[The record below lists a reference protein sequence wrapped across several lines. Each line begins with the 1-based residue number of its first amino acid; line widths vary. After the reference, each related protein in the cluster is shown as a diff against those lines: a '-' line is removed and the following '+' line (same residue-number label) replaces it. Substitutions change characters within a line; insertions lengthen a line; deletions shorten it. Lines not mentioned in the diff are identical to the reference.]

1 MSGSM
6 TTRQR
11 QNLWIVLAGFA
22 LVLVATLEIGAE
34 VHRGRPGDHPRQ
46 LHGDAR
52 QFAVIPVTDDGVRA
66 PTAAQR
72 ANAEAGLAAMQR
84 WLGAHGGAVVTRA
97 TDVLLTD
104 HDHCPSSGQHPEAAG
119 VTLNGKKIC
128 LFTADTP
135 ELEVPTLLRQT
146 AAHEAV
152 HVLQGQLGCAA
163 PLPSWLVE
171 GMAED
176 LSWRTILPH
185 DDEATLERWAAMEQ
199 GEQADGLNYGTAM
212 RAALDLDGG
221 RPARLVDFCRAVG
234 QGAPWRLAFSQTFD
248 ASADQYAARF

>member
-1 MSGSM
+1 M
-6 TTRQR
+6 TTRRR
-11 QNLWIVLAGFA
+11 QNLWIALAAVA

-34 VHRGRPGDHPRQ
+34 VRRGRPGDHPRQ
-46 LHGDAR
+46 LHGNAR
-52 QFAVIPVTDDGVRA
+52 QFVVIPVTDDGVA
-66 PTAAQR
+66 PPTAAQR
-72 ANAEAGLAAMQR
+72 ADAEAGLAAMQT

-104 HDHCPSSGQHPEAAG
+104 HEHCPAGGGHPEAAG
-119 VTLNGKKIC
+119 VTLDGKKIC

-135 ELEVPTLLRQT
+135 ELQVPTLLRQT

-163 PLPSWLVE
+163 PLPSWLIE

-176 LSWRTILPH
+176 LSWRTVLPH
-185 DDEATLERWAAMEQ
+185 DDEAGLMRWAALEQ
-199 GEQADGLNYGTAM
+199 GQKTGEGLDYGTAM

-234 QGAPWRLAFSQTFD
+234 AGAPWRLAFRQTFD
-248 ASADQYAARF
+248 VPADQYAARF

>member
-1 MSGSM
+1 M

-11 QNLWIVLAGFA
+11 QNLWIALAAFA

-34 VHRGRPGDHPRQ
+34 VRAGRPGDHPRQ
-46 LHGDAR
+46 LHGDAGR
-52 QFAVIPVTDDGVRA
+52 FSVIPVTDDGVQA

-84 WLGAHGGAVVTRA
+84 WLGAHGGAVVTRP

-104 HDHCPSSGQHPEAAG
+104 HDHCPSSRGQHPEAAG
-119 VTLNGKKIC
+119 ITIDGKKIC

-135 ELEVPTLLRQT
+135 TLQVPTFLRQT

-163 PLPSWLVE
+163 PLPGWLIE

-176 LSWRTILPH
+176 LSWRTILA
-185 DDEATLERWAAMEQ
+185 DDETTLKRWAGMEQ
-199 GEQADGLNYGTAM
+199 GQKFSGGLNYGTAM
-212 RAALDLDGG
+212 GAVLDLDGG

-234 QGAPWRLAFSQTFD
+234 EGAPWRLAFSQAFG